1 MDFSPTELSGR
12 VAVVTGASSGIGQAT
27 VLALAAG
34 GANCVVHAR
43 ASRHA
48 AELVAEQA
56 RVLGVEACVL
66 LGDVG
71 ERASGDLVARAWDW
85 RGSVDIWVN
94 NAGADVLTGEPATWP
109 FDRKLEAL
117 WRVDV
122 AGTMRLARAV
132 GTRMKARG
140 KGLIV
145 NMGWDQADEGMAGDS
160 GELFAA
166 TKGAV
171 MAFSKSLAQSLAP
184 EVRVNCV
191 APGWIKTKWGEG
203 ASPYWHERA
212 AAESL
217 VGRWGVPA
225 DVARVVRFL
234 ASDGAGFVTGQ
245 VIAVNGGRKR
255 S

>member
-1 MDFSPTELSGR
+1 MASSACVLAGR
-12 VAVVTGASSGIGQAT
+12 TAVVTGASSGIGRAT
-27 VLALAAG
+27 VLALAAA
-34 GANCVVHAR
+34 GAHCVVHAR
-43 ASRHA
+43 SRRRA
-48 AELVAEQA
+48 AEAVAQEV
-56 RVLGVEACVL
+56 RGLGVEVQVL
-66 LGDVG
+66 LSDVG
-71 ERASGDLVARAWDW
+71 DPAHDDLVEQAWNW

-94 NAGADVLTGEPATWP
+94 NAGADVLTGDPAAWP
-109 FDRKLEAL
+109 FEQKLENL

-122 AGTMRLARAV
+122 AGTMRLARAI
-132 GTRMKARG
+132 GARMKARG
-140 KGLIV
+140 QGLIV

-184 EVRVNCV
+184 DVRVNCV
-191 APGWIKTKWGEG
+191 APGWIKTKWGDD
-203 ASPYWHERA
+203 ASQYWHDRA

-217 VGRWGVPA
+217 AGRWGTPE
-225 DVARVVRFL
+225 DVAQVVRFL
-234 ASDGAGFVTGQ
+234 ASDTAAFVSGQ

>member
-1 MDFSPTELSGR
+1 MASTASDLAGR
-12 VAVVTGASSGIGQAT
+12 TAVVTGASSGIGRAT
-27 VLALAAG
+27 VLTLAAA
-34 GANCVVHAR
+34 GAHCVVHAR
-43 ASRHA
+43 ASRRA
-48 AELVAEQA
+48 AESVAQQA
-56 RVLGVEACVL
+56 RAAGVEAEVL
-66 LGDVG
+66 LSDIG
-71 ERASGDLVARAWDW
+71 EAAHDLVDRAWNW
-85 RGSVDIWVN
+85 RGGVDIWVN
-94 NAGADVLTGEPATWP
+94 NAGADVLTGEPAGWS
-109 FDRKLEAL
+109 FEQKLEAL

-140 KGLIV
+140 SGLIV
-145 NMGWDQADEGMAGDS
+145 NVGWDQADEGMAGDS

-191 APGWIKTKWGEG
+191 APGWIKTKWGDD
-203 ASPYWHERA
+203 ASQYWHDRA

-217 VGRWGVPA
+217 AGRWGTPE
-225 DVARVVRFL
+225 DVAQVVRFL
-234 ASDGAGFVTGQ
+234 AGDNAAFVSGQ
-245 VIAVNGGRKR
+245 VIAVNGGRRR